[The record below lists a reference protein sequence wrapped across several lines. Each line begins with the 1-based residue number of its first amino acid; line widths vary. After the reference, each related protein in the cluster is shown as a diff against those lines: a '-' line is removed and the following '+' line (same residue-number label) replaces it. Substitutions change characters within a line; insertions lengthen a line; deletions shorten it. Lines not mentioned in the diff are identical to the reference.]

1 MSTKK
6 LKILAGVI
14 AACLANSP
22 AQAVQFD
29 GFLTAGGT
37 FMDDKG
43 KTDLTDYQGI
53 TDDIRFDSDSRF
65 GLQISSDISKD
76 MEVVGQLLAEG
87 SNQNYNAVIEWAY
100 VDYQFSKMA
109 SIRAGKIKESVFL
122 ISYYVEVGYAYPWIR
137 PPAEV
142 YSNNP
147 LNTVNGME
155 LLIQVPVG
163 KNSLLIQPYLGT
175 NSEDIPGTNGAGQ
188 FEATGIMGI
197 DIKFSGRGYS
207 FHVSSLTTDVRTQGS
222 LVTKANL
229 APPPGVLINDVS
241 FNLEAKGTA
250 KLTSVGFTADINDIV
265 AYAEMQSRDESGAI
279 DALFPDQDS
288 HYLTLGYRVGK
299 WLPHITIAAID
310 GEAGANLA
318 AVDCAEKLGCGA
330 APDGTNLFSGQF
342 PYAEQKSTTFGVRYE
357 LNDSAALKFEHQIV
371 DIESKNNTA
380 TYQNFGLFT
389 PSFSTAATSEK
400 HGITSLALDV
410 IF

>member
-1 MSTKK
+1 MSHK

-14 AACLANSP
+14 ATCLSTS
-22 AQAVQFD
+22 AQAIQFD

-43 KTDLTDYQGI
+43 NLNLTDYQGI

-65 GLQISSDISKD
+65 GLQISADISKE
-76 MEVVGQLLAEG
+76 MSVVGQLLAKG
-87 SNQNYNAVIEWAY
+87 SNQNYNAIIEWAY
-100 VDYQFSKMA
+100 VDYAINKTA
-109 SIRAGKIKESVFL
+109 SVRAGKIKESVFL
-122 ISYYVEVGYAYPWIR
+122 ISDYVEVGYAYPWIR

-155 LLIQVPVG
+155 LLVQVPVG
-163 KNSLLIQPYLGT
+163 KNTLSFQPYLGT

-207 FHVSSLTTDVRTQGS
+207 FHVSSLKTDVTTQGS
-222 LVTKANL
+222 LIAPANI
-229 APPPGVLINDVS
+229 APPPGAPFIQDVS
-241 FNLEAKGTA
+241 FNLDAKGTA

-265 AYAEMQSRDESGAI
+265 AYAEWQSRDEEGAI

-288 HYLTLGYRVGK
+288 HYVTLGYRVGK
-299 WLPHITIAAID
+299 WLPHITIASID
-310 GEAGANLA
+310 GENPSNLA
-318 AVDCAEKLGCGA
+318 AVSCAELSGCGA
-330 APDGTNLFSGQF
+330 PTVAPFNGDFLFNAAF
-342 PYAEQKSTTFGVRYE
+342 PFAKQKSTTLGVRYE
-357 LNDSAALKFEHQIV
+357 LNDSAAVKFEHQIV
-371 DIESKNNTA
+371 DPAAGS
-380 TYQNFGLFT
+380 FGLFT
-389 PSFSTAATSEK
+389 PSFSSPPSTEK
-400 HGITSLALDV
+400 HGITSLAVDV